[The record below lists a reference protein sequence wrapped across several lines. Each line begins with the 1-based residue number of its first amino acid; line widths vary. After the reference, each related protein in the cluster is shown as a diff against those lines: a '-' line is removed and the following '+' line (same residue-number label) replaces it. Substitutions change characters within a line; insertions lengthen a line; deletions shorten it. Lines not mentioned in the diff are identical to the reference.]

1 MKLLLPAIL
10 CSFLM
15 VSTATRPSH
24 GAESAPGPGDA
35 TEVTRKANTAILQ
48 QLPFSDREDFEFA
61 QRGLIATAPAIVA
74 ARRPGGPPAWD
85 FAGFAFIAPDTPA
98 PATVNPSLWR
108 LAQLNMHGG
117 LFKVTDRVY
126 QVRGLDISNVS
137 FIEGDTGWIVVDPL
151 LSAEV
156 AHAALDLVYQHLSKR
171 PVVAV
176 IYTHSHADHFG
187 GVKGIVSEADV
198 KAGKVRI
205 IAPKG
210 FMEHA
215 VSENVYAGVAMNRRA
230 TYMFG
235 PFLPKGPRGQVD
247 AGLGK
252 VISTGTPT
260 LLAPTDT
267 IDRTGQTITVDGVE
281 FVFQYTPDTEAPAEM
296 NFYLPQFKALCM
308 AENVSHNL
316 HNLYTPRGALVRDAK
331 AWAQY
336 LDEAIDLFARKT
348 DVLFISHHWP
358 MWGQVKVVA
367 FLSDQ
372 RDLYK
377 YLHDQ
382 TLRLA
387 NHGYSGPEIAEMLT
401 LPESLAKKWY
411 NREYYGTVSHNV
423 KAIYQ
428 RYLGWFDGNPANL
441 NPLPPAEA
449 SVRYVEFMGG
459 AKAVLAKARESF
471 NKGEYR
477 WVAQVVNHVVY
488 ADPSNEEARHL
499 QADALE
505 QLGYQSE
512 SAVWRNFYLMG
523 ALELRRG
530 VPKLPARPIAVPDV
544 IAAMTTDM
552 ILDTFAVRL
561 NGPRA
566 AGKVI
571 HLNYVFPD
579 TNERF
584 FVGIENGVLHYRTGP
599 GAAPVDATV
608 TLTRPVL
615 NQIVGGAA
623 TFEQKIAAGE
633 VKIEGRREALGE
645 FFSLMDAFAYWFN
658 IVTPR
663 PPHP

>member
-1 MKLLLPAIL
+1 
-10 CSFLM
+10 
-15 VSTATRPSH
+15 
-24 GAESAPGPGDA
+24 
-35 TEVTRKANTAILQ
+35 
-48 QLPFSDREDFEFA
+48 
-61 QRGLIATAPAIVA
+61 
-74 ARRPGGPPAWD
+74 
-85 FAGFAFIAPDTPA
+85 
-98 PATVNPSLWR
+98 
-108 LAQLNMHGG
+108 
-117 LFKVTDRVY
+117 
-126 QVRGLDISNVS
+126 
-137 FIEGDTGWIVVDPL
+137 
-151 LSAEV
+151 
-156 AHAALDLVYQHLSKR
+156 
-171 PVVAV
+171 
-176 IYTHSHADHFG
+176 
-187 GVKGIVSEADV
+187 
-198 KAGKVRI
+198 
-205 IAPKG
+205 
-210 FMEHA
+210 
-215 VSENVYAGVAMNRRA
+215 
-230 TYMFG
+230 
-235 PFLPKGPRGQVD
+235 
-247 AGLGK
+247 
-252 VISTGTPT
+252 
-260 LLAPTDT
+260 
-267 IDRTGQTITVDGVE
+267 
-281 FVFQYTPDTEAPAEM
+281 
-296 NFYLPQFKALCM
+296 
-308 AENVSHNL
+308 
-316 HNLYTPRGALVRDAK
+316 
-331 AWAQY
+331 
-336 LDEAIDLFARKT
+336 
-348 DVLFISHHWP
+348 

-663 PPHP
+663 PSHP